1 MSSRDTCVAPRYTN
15 GLTTGCRITGAKAFE
30 LKGMDPSY
38 IDIDGFWLRDADSKH
53 PESALIANEDY
64 AGLET
69 GGRPSR

>member
-1 MSSRDTCVAPRYTN
+1 
-15 GLTTGCRITGAKAFE
+15 
-30 LKGMDPSY
+30 MDPFY

-64 AGLET
+64 ARLEI